1 MKIDRG
7 EDLCFYIK
15 FVYVFTSHLL
25 HAKTMFQNNPCLPKY
40 SITISQKGLD
50 KIVKLELFFFFFLYK
65 GFI

>member
-50 KIVKLELFFFFFLYK
+50 KIVKL
-65 GFI
+65 